1 MRVTK
6 DTAEKALNTW
16 LASFKPDTLARY
28 RSIIGRFISLY
39 GNFDTE
45 NIDAYI
51 EMLNAK
57 EYSESHKTTTRGILT
72 RFARFIEQTVF
83 AAQPAEEVQ
92 TELAVKA
99 ETQTEAQPLPESVKA
114 ELDRRAQLTRE
125 FLEIGARFRG
135 LPVMAIKKAID
146 TLRAAEEAAQE
157 NFKRS
162 QIIDWTASDWWTA
175 SKSASGLFAEL
186 QEDRAVIK
194 AFEALLQIVDEGE
207 NND

>member
-16 LASFKPDTLARY
+16 LASFKQPTTARY
-28 RSIIGRFISLY
+28 RSIISRFILHY

-45 NIDAYI
+45 NLEAYI
-51 EMLNAK
+51 ESFN
-57 EYSESHKTTTRGILT
+57 SESYQTTTRGILT

-83 AAQPAEEVQ
+83 AAEPAEEVQ
-92 TELAVKA
+92 TELAVNE
-99 ETQTEAQPLPESVKA
+99 ETQTEAQPLPDHVKA

-125 FLEIGARFRG
+125 FLEIGARFRS
-135 LPVMAIKKAID
+135 LPPEAIKRAAD
-146 TLRAAEEAAQE
+146 TLRNAEEAAQE

-162 QIIDWTASDWWTA
+162 QLIDWTAGDWQTA
-175 SKSASGLFAEL
+175 SNNAAELFAEL
-186 QEDRAVIK
+186 QADRAVIK
-194 AFEALLQIVDEGE
+194 AFEALLQIVEVK